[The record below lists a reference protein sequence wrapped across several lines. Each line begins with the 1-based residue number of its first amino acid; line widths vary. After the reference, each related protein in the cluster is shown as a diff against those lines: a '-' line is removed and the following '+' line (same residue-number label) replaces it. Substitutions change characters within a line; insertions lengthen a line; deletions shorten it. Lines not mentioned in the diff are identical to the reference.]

1 MPKTKKKTAKAKNK
15 QVKAKKSA
23 KRKTATPSPGKRNAA
38 TPSSATIRFLLNA
51 LDKTYPDA
59 TCALEF
65 KNPLELLVATILS
78 AQCTD
83 TRVNMVTKDLFKK
96 YKTPDAYAD
105 APEGELENDI
115 RSTGFFNNKAKSIRG
130 AAAALRDR
138 FSGRVPSDMESLLS
152 LPGVARKTANVV
164 LGTAFGI
171 PSGVVVDT
179 HVRRISQRLG
189 LTQND
194 KPEKIEQDL
203 IDLIPKDKWIAF
215 SHCLIWHGRK
225 ICSARK
231 PNCDDCP
238 LASKCPSCGTF

>member
-1 MPKTKKKTAKAKNK
+1 MPKTKKKMPKTKKKQVKAKNK
-15 QVKAKKSA
+15 QTTAKKSGA
-23 KRKTATPSPGKRNAA
+23 RKAARPSP
-38 TPSSATIRFLLNA
+38 ATIRFLLNA

-65 KNPLELLVATILS
+65 KNPLQLLVATILS

-138 FSGRVPSDMESLLS
+138 FSGRVPSDMEALLS

-189 LTQND
+189 LTQSD

-203 IDLIPKDKWIAF
+203 IELIPKDKWIAF
-215 SHCLIWHGRK
+215 SHCLIRHGRK

-231 PNCDDCP
+231 PNCNDCP
-238 LASKCPSCGTF
+238 LAAKCPSCGTC